1 MGGAIGATSPPPMS
15 TGHKEK
21 KKTVGKRIE
30 GHTRYYMGPRG
41 GSEREREF
49 FIYIPL
55 QANICAKTRC
65 QKAVGGGV
73 KNCS

>member
-1 MGGAIGATSPPPMS
+1 MCEGRILGGAIGATSPPPMS

-41 GSEREREF
+41 GSEDEADLHTIE
-49 FIYIPL
+49 PE
-55 QANICAKTRC
+55 
-65 QKAVGGGV
+65 
-73 KNCS
+73 